1 MQRDL
6 TMKCVLK
13 VILVLGTVFL
23 LAGNALALPMAGD
36 QIRMELD
43 STVPYTL
50 TDLQDGTV
58 YGSFCLESR
67 NYFSPGTTYDVVSV
81 GDVATGGGP
90 GAPASGDPVE
100 EETKWLYAA
109 YMSDVFKE
117 LTNAADL
124 VQRAIWYLENE
135 FGGSQNAWH
144 ALKDYEFDATGW
156 NVVAV
161 NISLNGV
168 DNQSQLIGTAP
179 VPEPATML
187 LLGTGLIGLAGLG
200 RRKLRK

>member
-1 MQRDL
+1 MN
-6 TMKCVLK
+6 K
-13 VILVLGTVFL
+13 VFKAIFL
-23 LAGNALALPMAGD
+23 LGMVLLFAGNVWALPMAGG
-36 QIRMELD
+36 QIRMEMD

-50 TDLQDGTV
+50 TDLNDGTV
-58 YGSFCLESR
+58 YSSFCLESQ
-67 NYFSPGTTYDVVSV
+67 NYFYPGTTYTVVSV

-109 YMSDVFKE
+109 YMSDVFE
-117 LTNAADL
+117 GLANAASL
-124 VQRAIWYLENE
+124 VQKAIWYLEGE
-135 FGGSQNAWH
+135 YGGKESAWTLLSQY
-144 ALKDYEFDATGW
+144 DFDSTGW
-156 NVVAV
+156 KVVAV
-161 NISLNGV
+161 NISLNGA